1 MKHFQIHNEKVKYNH
16 FNKKWKTVF
25 NQNKYLIL

>member
-16 FNKKWKTVF
+16 FNKKWKT
-25 NQNKYLIL
+25 NQNKYPIL